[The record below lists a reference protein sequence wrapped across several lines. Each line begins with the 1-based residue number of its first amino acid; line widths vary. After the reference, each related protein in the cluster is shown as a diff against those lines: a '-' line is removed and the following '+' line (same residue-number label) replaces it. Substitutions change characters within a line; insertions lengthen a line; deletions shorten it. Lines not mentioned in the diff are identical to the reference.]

1 MIVNTIIEKVLLNA
15 LKGIQAEDIKQ
26 LDQMGKVISTRA
38 GEFITGP
45 HDEDFS
51 LYICLSGVVKVN
63 FEADTGEE
71 VSITY
76 LSTGD
81 IFGELSAVDLKER
94 SASCIAKTDCSL
106 FRINDKDVQTLLSS
120 NIRFCRAIL
129 FMLAKRL
136 RDTDDKLY
144 RIGKL
149 SAGQRIADELINL
162 AQVEKNNPDEG
173 EVPFIPKQQEM
184 ALLAMVSREQVS
196 RTLKKLTQENYIEK
210 TEDGLLIHSISKL
223 KELFRH

>member
-1 MIVNTIIEKVLLNA
+1 MNSIIEKTLMNA
-15 LKGIQAEDIKQ
+15 MQGILKEDIDQ
-26 LDQMGKVISTRA
+26 LSKMGVVISARA

-45 HDEDFS
+45 NDEDFS
-51 LYICLSGVVKVN
+51 VYICLSGAVKVN
-63 FEADTGEE
+63 FEADSGEE

-76 LSTGD
+76 LSSGD

-106 FRINDKDVQTLLSS
+106 FKINQKDVQVLLNT

-129 FMLAKRL
+129 LMLAR
-136 RDTDDKLY
+136 RVRETDYKLY

-149 SAGQRIADELINL
+149 SAGRRIADELINL
-162 AQVEKNNPDEG
+162 AQTSVNHPDQAEI
-173 EVPFIPKQQEM
+173 PFIPKQQEL

-196 RTLKKLTQENYIEK
+196 RTLKKLTQEGLILK
-210 TEDGLLIHSISKL
+210 SEDQKLLIHSVENL
-223 KELFRH
+223 KTFFAS